1 MIRQIKRERKGME
14 VKEWIPTNTP
24 LIFLRLHS
32 ECKLRASILPP
43 PPSGQQH
50 IRSSFTYLEICPP
63 PLNPAFLFKDSKSY
77 FLSLSLSL
85 TLSPSSSATVR
96 LNREKREKYPPTTTV
111 SARLLSKAP
120 SPPLYSPREL
130 KFFSL
135 KLEKEK
141 AFNIW
146 EA

>member
-1 MIRQIKRERKGME
+1 MPSSPQPGLSFQRFKI
-14 VKEWIPTNTP
+14 
-24 LIFLRLHS
+24 IF
-32 ECKLRASILPP
+32 P
-43 PPSGQQH
+43 
-50 IRSSFTYLEICPP
+50 
-63 PLNPAFLFKDSKSY
+63 
-77 FLSLSLSL
+77 LSLSLSRF
-85 TLSPSSSATVR
+85 SSATVR